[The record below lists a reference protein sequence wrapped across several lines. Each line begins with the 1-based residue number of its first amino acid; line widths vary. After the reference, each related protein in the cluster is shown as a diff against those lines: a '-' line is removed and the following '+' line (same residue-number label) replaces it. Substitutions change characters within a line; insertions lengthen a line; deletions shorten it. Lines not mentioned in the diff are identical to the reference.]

1 MTLAKLSRVAGKPA
15 GMTRVAIAAIILI
28 ALAGCASTSI
38 DENFTDVKTS
48 THERLGA
55 EVRWLTTDDA
65 RGQAQ
70 AEVDAILAGP
80 LSGDDAVRITLAY
93 SPALQAMLYEGAAT
107 AAATAQSAR
116 LPNPV
121 FAFERMARN
130 QGGASELEITRT
142 LSFSVVDLLLLPSR
156 LRRADYRQQST
167 RLALA
172 SSVVRAATEARE
184 AWVHAVAAQQS
195 VHYAERVK
203 AAADASAE
211 LARRMQAVGN
221 FSKLQRAREQSFSAE
236 AVVQLAR
243 SRQAVRS
250 TREALVRAL
259 GLSDA
264 QAVVLRLP
272 DRLPDLPAAPKDEA
286 SVAHL
291 AMEQRIDVR
300 MARSQLEFTAQ
311 EQGLTRIT
319 SFVNGLEFG
328 ASRVSETGLAPQ
340 KGFNV
345 EVPLPIFDFGDA
357 GRSQAE
363 ATYMAALN
371 RAAQLTVDASSQ
383 VREDYGAY
391 RTAYDVARHYRDE
404 IVPLRKAIAEENVL
418 RYNGMLIG
426 VFELLA
432 DAREQ
437 IASVMQAIDAQ
448 RDFWLAD
455 ANLQATLIGRPSDAR
470 PVSNGGRPS
479 AAGSA
484 KAATH

>member
-1 MTLAKLSRVAGKPA
+1 MT
-15 GMTRVAIAAIILI
+15 
-28 ALAGCASTSI
+28 
-38 DENFTDVKTS
+38 
-48 THERLGA
+48 
-55 EVRWLTTDDA
+55 
-65 RGQAQ
+65 
-70 AEVDAILAGP
+70 
-80 LSGDDAVRITLAY
+80 
-93 SPALQAMLYEGAAT
+93 T
-107 AAATAQSAR
+107 AAK
-116 LPNPV
+116 N
-121 FAFERMARN
+121 N
-130 QGGASELEITRT
+130 
-142 LSFSVVDLLLLPSR
+142 
-156 LRRADYRQQST
+156 
-167 RLALA
+167 
-172 SSVVRAATEARE
+172 
-184 AWVHAVAAQQS
+184 
-195 VHYAERVK
+195 YAEQVK

-243 SRQAVRS
+243 SRQAARS

-264 QAVVLRLP
+264 QAVALRLP

-286 SVAHL
+286 SVAQL

-319 SFVNGLEFG
+319 SFVNGLELG

-357 GRSQAE
+357 SRSQAE
-363 ATYMAALN
+363 ATYMAALH
-371 RAAQLTVDASSQ
+371 RAAQVTVDASSQ
-383 VREDYGAY
+383 VREDYGSY

-418 RYNGMLIG
+418 RYNGMFIG

-470 PVSNGGRPS
+470 PGSSGGRPS

>member
-1 MTLAKLSRVAGKPA
+1 MTLASRSRVAGSPA
-15 GMTRVAIAAIILI
+15 GMTRAALAVLTLA

-38 DENFTDVKTS
+38 DENFADVKTS
-48 THERLGA
+48 MHERLGA
-55 EVRWLTTDDA
+55 EVRWLTTDEA
-65 RGQAQ
+65 RQQAQ
-70 AEVDAILAGP
+70 ADVDAILAGP
-80 LSGDDAVRITLAY
+80 LDSEDAVRIALAN

-107 AAATAQSAR
+107 ASATAQSAR

-121 FAFERMARN
+121 FAFERLARN

-156 LRRADYRQQST
+156 LRRADYQQQST
-167 RLALA
+167 RLVLA
-172 SSVVRAATEARE
+172 SGVVRAATQARE

-195 VHYAERVK
+195 VHYSEQVK

-243 SRQAVRS
+243 SRQAARS

-264 QAVVLRLP
+264 QAVALRLP

-286 SVAHL
+286 SVAQL

-340 KGFNV
+340 TGFNV

-357 GRSQAE
+357 SRSQAG
-363 ATYMAALN
+363 ATYMAALH
-371 RAAQLTVDASSQ
+371 RAAQLAVDASSQ
-383 VREDYGAY
+383 VREDSGSY

-470 PVSNGGRPS
+470 PVSTGGRSS